1 MTAHVLSFPTDDA
14 IFARLTERQRLA
26 NNAAERA
33 EIIKQAKRTIDRPGH
48 ITDPDLREICAA
60 FMAMHPTPDELADNW
75 GLYYLRADQHI
86 YAINR
91 REWQARNCPRPE
103 TSADV
108 ARRFAHRWPEIVSWG
123 AFVAVAMLSATGWL
137 A

>member
-1 MTAHVLSFPTDDA
+1 MTAIIRFPADDA

-26 NNAAERA
+26 NLAAERA
-33 EIIKQAKRTIDRPGH
+33 EAVETARYIIDHPYGYSDDQ
-48 ITDPDLREICAA
+48 LRAA
-60 FMAMHPTPDELADNW
+60 CGFYMTHGN
-75 GLYYLRADQHI
+75 GGVHYLRADQHI

-103 TSADV
+103 TSRDV
-108 ARRFAHRWPEIVSWG
+108 VRRFAHRWPEILSWG
-123 AFVAVAMLSATGWL
+123 ALGALALLWATGWL

>member
-1 MTAHVLSFPTDDA
+1 MTAHVLSFPADDA

-26 NNAAERA
+26 NLAEERA
-33 EIIKQAKRTIDRPGH
+33 EAVETARYIIDHPHGYSDDQLRTACGFYMTH
-48 ITDPDLREICAA
+48 GNGGV
-60 FMAMHPTPDELADNW
+60 H
-75 GLYYLRADQHI
+75 YLRADQHI
-86 YAINR
+86 YAINK

-123 AFVAVAMLSATGWL
+123 AFVAVALLWATGWV
-137 A
+137 

>member
-1 MTAHVLSFPTDDA
+1 MTAIIRFPADDA

-26 NNAAERA
+26 NLAAERA
-33 EIIKQAKRTIDRPGH
+33 EAVETARYIIDHPCGYSDDQLRTACGFYMTH
-48 ITDPDLREICAA
+48 GNGGV
-60 FMAMHPTPDELADNW
+60 H
-75 GLYYLRADQHI
+75 YLRADQHI

-103 TSADV
+103 TSRDV
-108 ARRFAHRWPEIVSWG
+108 VRRFAHRWPEILSWG
-123 AFVAVAMLSATGWL
+123 ALGALALLWATGWL

>member
-1 MTAHVLSFPTDDA
+1 MTAIIRFPADDA

-26 NNAAERA
+26 NLAAERA
-33 EIIKQAKRTIDRPGH
+33 EAVETARYIIDHPYGYSDDQ
-48 ITDPDLREICAA
+48 LRAA
-60 FMAMHPTPDELADNW
+60 CGFYMTHGN
-75 GLYYLRADQHI
+75 GGVHYLRADQHI

-123 AFVAVAMLSATGWL
+123 AFVAVALLWATGWL

>member
-1 MTAHVLSFPTDDA
+1 MTAAIHRFPADDA

-26 NNAAERA
+26 NLAAERA
-33 EIIKQAKRTIDRPGH
+33 EAVETARYIIDHPHGYSDDQLRTACGFYMTH
-48 ITDPDLREICAA
+48 GNGGV
-60 FMAMHPTPDELADNW
+60 H
-75 GLYYLRADQHI
+75 YLRADQHI

-108 ARRFAHRWPEIVSWG
+108 ARRFAHRWPEILSWG
-123 AFVAVAMLSATGWL
+123 AFVAVALLWATGWL

>member
-1 MTAHVLSFPTDDA
+1 MTCTLHNFPTDDA

-26 NNAAERA
+26 NLAEERA
-33 EIIKQAKRTIDRPGH
+33 GAVETARYIIDHPHGYSDDQLRTACGFYMTH
-48 ITDPDLREICAA
+48 GNGGV
-60 FMAMHPTPDELADNW
+60 H
-75 GLYYLRADQHI
+75 YLRADQHI

-103 TSADV
+103 TPADV

-123 AFVAVAMLSATGWL
+123 AFVAVALLWATGWV
-137 A
+137 

>member
-1 MTAHVLSFPTDDA
+1 MTAAIHRFPADDA

-26 NNAAERA
+26 NLAAERA
-33 EIIKQAKRTIDRPGH
+33 EAVETARYIIDHPHGYSDDQLRTACGFYMTH
-48 ITDPDLREICAA
+48 GNGGV
-60 FMAMHPTPDELADNW
+60 H
-75 GLYYLRADQHI
+75 YLRADQHI

-103 TSADV
+103 TPADV

-123 AFVAVAMLSATGWL
+123 AFLAVALLWATRWL

>member
-1 MTAHVLSFPTDDA
+1 MTAIIRFPADDA

-26 NNAAERA
+26 NLAEERA
-33 EIIKQAKRTIDRPGH
+33 EAVETARYIIDHPHGYSDDQLRTACGFYMTH
-48 ITDPDLREICAA
+48 GTGGV
-60 FMAMHPTPDELADNW
+60 H
-75 GLYYLRADQHI
+75 YLRADQHI

-108 ARRFAHRWPEIVSWG
+108 ARRFAHRWPAVLAGSV
-123 AFVAVAMLSATGWL
+123 AFVGFWWVVL
-137 A
+137 AGVLA

>member
-1 MTAHVLSFPTDDA
+1 MTHTAAVIRFPADDA

-26 NNAAERA
+26 NLAEERA
-33 EIIKQAKRTIDRPGH
+33 EAVETARYIIDHPCGYSDDQLRTACGFYMTH
-48 ITDPDLREICAA
+48 GNGGV
-60 FMAMHPTPDELADNW
+60 H
-75 GLYYLRADQHI
+75 YLRADQHI

-103 TSADV
+103 TPADV

-123 AFVAVAMLSATGWL
+123 AFVAVVLLKLTGWL
-137 A
+137 

>member
-1 MTAHVLSFPTDDA
+1 MTATVHHFPTDDA

-33 EIIKQAKRTIDRPGH
+33 EAVQTCKDIIDHPHGYSDDQLRTACGFYMTH
-48 ITDPDLREICAA
+48 GNGGV
-60 FMAMHPTPDELADNW
+60 H
-75 GLYYLRADQHI
+75 YLRADQHI

-103 TSADV
+103 TPMDV
-108 ARRFAHRWPEIVSWG
+108 ARRFAHRWPEILSWG
-123 AFVAVAMLSATGWL
+123 ALVAVALLWATGWV
-137 A
+137 

>member
-14 IFARLTERQRLA
+14 IFARLTEQQRLA
-26 NNAAERA
+26 NLAEERA
-33 EIIKQAKRTIDRPGH
+33 EAVETARYIIDHPHGYSDDQLRTACGFYMTH
-48 ITDPDLREICAA
+48 GNGGV
-60 FMAMHPTPDELADNW
+60 H
-75 GLYYLRADQHI
+75 YLRADQHI

-103 TSADV
+103 TPAQV
-108 ARRFAHRWPEIVSWG
+108 AARFAHRWPEIVSWG
-123 AFVAVAMLSATGWL
+123 AFVAVAMLSAMGWL

>member
-1 MTAHVLSFPTDDA
+1 MTCTLHHFPADDA

-26 NNAAERA
+26 NLAEERA
-33 EIIKQAKRTIDRPGH
+33 EAVETARYIIDHPCGYSDDQLRTACGFYMTH
-48 ITDPDLREICAA
+48 GNGGV
-60 FMAMHPTPDELADNW
+60 H
-75 GLYYLRADQHI
+75 YLRADQHI

-103 TSADV
+103 TPADV

-123 AFVAVAMLSATGWL
+123 AFVAVVLLKLTGWL
-137 A
+137 

>member
-1 MTAHVLSFPTDDA
+1 MTAIIRFPADDA

-26 NNAAERA
+26 NLAAERA
-33 EIIKQAKRTIDRPGH
+33 EAVETARYIIDHPYGYSDDQ
-48 ITDPDLREICAA
+48 LRAA
-60 FMAMHPTPDELADNW
+60 CGFYMTHGN
-75 GLYYLRADQHI
+75 GGVHYLRADQHI

-103 TSADV
+103 TSRDV
-108 ARRFAHRWPEIVSWG
+108 LMGMRDRWPEILSWG
-123 AFVAVAMLSATGWL
+123 ALGALALLWATGWL

>member
-1 MTAHVLSFPTDDA
+1 MTAAIHRFPTDPT

-26 NNAAERA
+26 NLAEERA
-33 EIIKQAKRTIDRPGH
+33 EAVETARYIIDHPHGYSDDQLRTACGFYMTH
-48 ITDPDLREICAA
+48 GTGGV
-60 FMAMHPTPDELADNW
+60 H
-75 GLYYLRADQHI
+75 YLRADQHI
-86 YAINR
+86 YAVNR

-103 TSADV
+103 TPMDV

-123 AFVAVAMLSATGWL
+123 AFVAVALLWATGWL

>member
-1 MTAHVLSFPTDDA
+1 MTAIIRFPADDA

-26 NNAAERA
+26 NLAAERA
-33 EIIKQAKRTIDRPGH
+33 EAVETARYIIDHPRGYSDAQ
-48 ITDPDLREICAA
+48 LREVCG
-60 FMAMHPTPDELADNW
+60 FYMTHGN
-75 GLYYLRADQHI
+75 GGVHYLRADQHI

-103 TSADV
+103 TPADV
-108 ARRFAHRWPEIVSWG
+108 ARRFARRWPEVLIWG
-123 AFVAVAMLSATGWL
+123 ALGALALLWATGWL

>member
-1 MTAHVLSFPTDDA
+1 MTAIIRFPADDA

-26 NNAAERA
+26 NLAAERA
-33 EIIKQAKRTIDRPGH
+33 EAVETARYIIDHPYGYSDDQLRAACGFYMTHGNGGGH
-48 ITDPDLREICAA
+48 
-60 FMAMHPTPDELADNW
+60 
-75 GLYYLRADQHI
+75 YLRADQHI

-123 AFVAVAMLSATGWL
+123 AFVAVALLWATGWL

>member
-1 MTAHVLSFPTDDA
+1 MTATIHQFPADPT
-14 IFARLTERQRLA
+14 IFARMTERQRLA
-26 NNAAERA
+26 NLAAERA
-33 EIIKQAKRTIDRPGH
+33 EAVETARYIIDHPHGYSDDQLRTACGFYMTH
-48 ITDPDLREICAA
+48 GNGGV
-60 FMAMHPTPDELADNW
+60 H
-75 GLYYLRADQHI
+75 YLRADQHI

-108 ARRFAHRWPEIVSWG
+108 ARRFAHRWPEIVAWG
-123 AFVAVAMLSATGWL
+123 AFVAVALLWATGWL